1 MTIRPFL
8 CLLAATAFGTTAPAA
23 LKAQDSDMP
32 VVVEL
37 FTSQGCS
44 SCPPADALL
53 HELSKRDDVIAL
65 ALHVDYWDYI
75 GWADSF
81 AQPAFTQRQKGYAR
95 TSGRS
100 SIYTPQMIID
110 GAHDVV
116 GNREMDVA
124 ALIDR
129 ADDKPTPVSVELSRS
144 GDMLSV
150 ALSTS
155 GPVGP
160 VDLHLVRYMPEAEVA
175 IHRGEN
181 AGHSLH
187 YSQIVL
193 DWDVVA
199 RWDGRDAFRTETPVT
214 GDEPIVVL
222 VQKPDYGPV
231 LAAARLR

>member
-1 MTIRPFL
+1 MA
-8 CLLAATAFGTTAPAA
+8 LAGLTAGSVLPAA
-23 LKAQDSDMP
+23 AQAEDAP

-53 HELSKRDDVIAL
+53 QELAKRDDIIAL

-81 AQPAFTQRQKGYAR
+81 ARPAFTKRQKGYAR
-95 TSGRS
+95 ASGRTAV
-100 SIYTPQMIID
+100 YTPQMIID
-110 GAHDVV
+110 GTHDVV
-116 GNREMDVA
+116 GNRKMDVT
-124 ALIDR
+124 ALIERAEDR
-129 ADDKPTPVSVELSRS
+129 PSPVSVDLTRS
-144 GDMLSV
+144 GGTLSV
-150 ALSTS
+150 ALSAKA
-155 GPVGP
+155 PVGA
-160 VDLHLVRYMPEAEVA
+160 VELHLVRYRPEAEVA

-181 AGHSLH
+181 AGHKLR
-187 YSQIVL
+187 YSQIVT

-199 RWDGRDAFRTETPVT
+199 RWDGTGAFRTEVPVN
-214 GDEPIVVL
+214 GDAPIVVL